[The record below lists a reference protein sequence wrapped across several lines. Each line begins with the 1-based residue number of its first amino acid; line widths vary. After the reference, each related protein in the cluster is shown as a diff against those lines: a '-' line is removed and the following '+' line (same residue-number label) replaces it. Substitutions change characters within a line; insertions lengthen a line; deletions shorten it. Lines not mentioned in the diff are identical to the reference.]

1 MIHKNEEERT
11 ILNERYSRQILFTP
25 VGEKGQSALAE
36 SHVLIVGAGALGTA
50 SAEGLVRSGIG
61 TLTIVDRDY
70 VEFSN
75 LQRQQLYTEYDAKM
89 HVPKAAAAKKRLQEI
104 NHEVTIH
111 ALIED
116 AGVELLRPL
125 FRKADIVIDA
135 TDNFE
140 TRMVM
145 NDLSLETNTPWI
157 YGACVSS
164 QGMYM
169 TILPG
174 KTPCLSCVFTSVPVG
189 GLTCDTA
196 GIISPAVQMVSAYQQ
211 TEALKYLTGHEEQ
224 MERKFVTFDLW
235 QSSSFKMDVS
245 RTKQESCPSC
255 GTNRTYPYLQ
265 EQRKKTAVLCGRDT
279 VQIISKDLE
288 NLSFQHVKERLS
300 SICEV
305 EVNDFLIHIRYERH
319 RIVCF
324 KGGRVLI
331 HGTNDEKVAN
341 SLLARLLGI

>member
-1 MIHKNEEERT
+1 MND
-11 ILNERYSRQILFTP
+11 RYSRQILFPP
-25 VGEKGQSALAE
+25 VGEKGQRALAE
-36 SHVLIVGAGALGTA
+36 SHVLIIGAGALGTA

-70 VEFSN
+70 VEYSN
-75 LQRQQLYTEYDAKM
+75 LQRQQLYTELDAKA
-89 HVPKAAAAKKRLQEI
+89 HVPKAAAAKKRLEQI

-116 AGVELLRPL
+116 ADARLLRPL
-125 FRKADIVIDA
+125 FQKADIVVDA

-145 NDLSLETNTPWI
+145 NDLSIETKTPWI

-169 TILPG
+169 TILPD
-174 KTPCLSCVFTSVPVG
+174 KTPCLSCVFTAMPVG

-224 MERKFVTFDLW
+224 IEQKFVTFDLW
-235 QSSSFKMDVS
+235 QSSSFKMDIS
-245 RTKQESCPSC
+245 HTKQENCPSC
-255 GTNRTYPYLQ
+255 GTNRMYPYLQ

-279 VQIISKDLE
+279 IQIISKDLE
-288 NLSFQHVKERLS
+288 NFSFQHLKERLS
-300 SICEV
+300 LICEM
-305 EVNDFLIHIRYERH
+305 EVNDFLIHIRYETYRL
-319 RIVCF
+319 VFF

-331 HGTNDEKVAN
+331 HGTNDVKAAN
-341 SLLARLLGI
+341 SLLARLLGV

>member
-1 MIHKNEEERT
+1 MK
-11 ILNERYSRQILFTP
+11 ERYSRQILFPP
-25 VGEKGQSALAE
+25 VGEKGQHALAE

-61 TLTIVDRDY
+61 TLTIIDRDY

-75 LQRQQLYTEYDAKM
+75 LQRQQLYTEHDATA
-89 HVPKAAAAKKRLQEI
+89 HVPKAIASKKRLQEI

-116 AGVELLRPL
+116 AGPELLRPL
-125 FRKADIVIDA
+125 FQRADIVIDA

-145 NDLSLETNTPWI
+145 NDLSLETKTPWI

-169 TILPG
+169 TILPD
-174 KTPCLSCVFTSVPVG
+174 KTPCLSCVFTAMPVG

-211 TEALKYLTGHEEQ
+211 TEALKYLTGHEDQ
-224 MERKFVTFDLW
+224 IERKFVTFDLW
-235 QSSSFKMDVS
+235 QSTSFKMDVS
-245 RTKQESCPSC
+245 RTKQQDCPSC
-255 GTNRTYPYLQ
+255 GTKRTYPYVQ
-265 EQRKKTAVLCGRDT
+265 DQRKKTTILCGRDT
-279 VQIISKDLE
+279 VQIVSKDLA
-288 NLSFQHVKERLS
+288 NLSFEHLKERLTS
-300 SICEV
+300 VCEV
-305 EVNDFLIHIRYERH
+305 EMNDFLIHVRYETY

-324 KGGRVLI
+324 KGGRALI

-341 SLLARLLGI
+341 SLLARLLAI

>member
-1 MIHKNEEERT
+1 MND
-11 ILNERYSRQILFTP
+11 RYSRQILFPP
-25 VGEKGQSALAE
+25 VGEKGQHALAE

-75 LQRQQLYTEYDAKM
+75 LQRQQLYTEHDANA
-89 HVPKAAAAKKRLQEI
+89 HVPKAAAAKKRLEQI

-116 AGVELLRPL
+116 AGAELLRPL
-125 FRKADIVIDA
+125 FQRADIVIDA

-145 NDLSLETNTPWI
+145 NDLSLETKTPWI

-169 TILPG
+169 TILPD
-174 KTPCLSCVFTSVPVG
+174 KTPCLSCVFTAMPVG

-224 MERKFVTFDLW
+224 IERKFVTFDLW
-235 QSSSFKMDVS
+235 QSTSFKMDLS
-245 RTKQESCPSC
+245 RTKEKTCPTC
-255 GTNRTYPYLQ
+255 GTARTYPYLHD
-265 EQRKKTAVLCGRDT
+265 QRKKSTVLCGRDT
-279 VQIISKDLE
+279 VQIVSKDLAK
-288 NLSFQHVKERLS
+288 LSFQHMKERLS

-305 EVNDFLIHIRYERH
+305 EVNDFLIHVRYENYRM
-319 RIVCF
+319 VCF
-324 KGGRVLI
+324 KRGRALI
-331 HGTNDEKVAN
+331 HGTNDEKEAN

>member
-1 MIHKNEEERT
+1 MIHKNDEERT
-11 ILNERYSRQILFTP
+11 TLQERYSRQILFP
-25 VGEKGQSALAE
+25 PIGEKGQRALAE

-50 SAEGLVRSGIG
+50 SAEGLVRSGVG

-70 VEFSN
+70 VEYSN
-75 LQRQQLYTEYDAKM
+75 LQRQQLYTEHDAKA
-89 HVPKAAAAKKRLQEI
+89 HVPKAIASKKRLQEI
-104 NHEVTIH
+104 NRKVTIH
-111 ALIED
+111 TLIED

-145 NDLSLETNTPWI
+145 NDLSIETNTPWI

-169 TILPG
+169 TILPD
-174 KTPCLSCVFTSVPVG
+174 KTPCLSCVFTDMPVG

-224 MERKFVTFDLW
+224 IERKFVTFDVW
-235 QSSSFKMDVS
+235 QSTSFKMDLS
-245 RTKQESCPSC
+245 RTKQQDCLSC
-255 GTNRTYPYLQ
+255 GKKRTYPYLHD
-265 EQRKKTAVLCGRDT
+265 QRKKTTVLCGRDT
-279 VQIISKDLE
+279 VQIVSKDLA
-288 NLSFQHVKERLS
+288 NLSFQRLKERLS

-305 EVNDFLIHIRYERH
+305 EVNDFLIHIRYETY

-324 KGGRVLI
+324 KGGRALI

-341 SLLARLLGI
+341 SLLARVLGV